1 MKILVTGAKGQL
13 GHDVVSE
20 AKKRGY
26 DPVGVDVA
34 EMDITDREQVEEV
47 ISRGDYDVVVHCAA
61 WTAVDKGEEPELF
74 ETVEAVNALGTKYIA
89 DVCRQLDIPLMYFS
103 TDYVFDGQGTRPWKE
118 DDEKNPLNVYGL
130 TKSEGEDFVMEN
142 PKNWILRISWVFGA
156 SGQNFI
162 RTMVRLGKE
171 RDTLTVV
178 DDQIGLPTYTLDLAK
193 LVVDMIETDKYGTYN
208 VCNTGDDFIS
218 WYDFA
223 KEIFNQAG
231 MKKVK
236 VVPVGSDQYPAKAK
250 RPTNSRLDLT
260 KLKEAGFTP
269 LPDWKDA
276 TSRYLDTLREAG
288 EL

>member
-142 PKNWILRISWVFGA
+142 PKNWIRRISWVFGA

-208 VCNTGDDFIS
+208 VCNSGDDYIS

>member
-13 GHDVVSE
+13 GHDVVNE

-162 RTMVRLGKE
+162 RTMVRLGKD

-208 VCNTGDDFIS
+208 VCNSGDDYIS

>member
-74 ETVEAVNALGTKYIA
+74 ETVEAVNVLGTKYIA

-208 VCNTGDDFIS
+208 VCNSGDDYIS

>member
-13 GHDVVSE
+13 GHDVVNE

-26 DPVGVDVA
+26 DPVGVDVT

-118 DDEKNPLNVYGL
+118 DDEKKPLNVYGL
-130 TKSEGEDFVMEN
+130 TKSEGEDFVMQN

-276 TSRYLDTLREAG
+276 TSRYLDTLRESG

>member
-118 DDEKNPLNVYGL
+118 DDEKKPLNVYGL

-208 VCNTGDDFIS
+208 VCNSGDDYIS

-223 KEIFNQAG
+223 
-231 MKKVK
+231 
-236 VVPVGSDQYPAKAK
+236 
-250 RPTNSRLDLT
+250 
-260 KLKEAGFTP
+260 
-269 LPDWKDA
+269 
-276 TSRYLDTLREAG
+276 
-288 EL
+288 

>member
-13 GHDVVSE
+13 GHDVVNE

-26 DPVGVDVA
+26 NPVGVDVA
-34 EMDITDREQVEEV
+34 EMDITNKEQVEEV

-89 DVCRQLDIPLMYFS
+89 DVCRELDIPLMYFS

-130 TKSEGEDFVMEN
+130 TKSEGEDFVMQN

-162 RTMVRLGKE
+162 RTMVRLGKD

-208 VCNTGDDFIS
+208 VCNSGDDYIS

-250 RPTNSRLDLT
+250 RPTNSRLDLS
-260 KLKEAGFTP
+260 KLKEAGFEP

-276 TSRYLDTLREAG
+276 TGRYLDTLREAG

>member
-13 GHDVVSE
+13 GHDVVNE

-208 VCNTGDDFIS
+208 VCNSGDDYIS

>member
-13 GHDVVSE
+13 GHDVVNE

-130 TKSEGEDFVMEN
+130 TKSEGEDFVMQN

-208 VCNTGDDFIS
+208 VCNSGDDYIS

>member
-208 VCNTGDDFIS
+208 VCNSGDDYIS

>member
-13 GHDVVSE
+13 GHDVVNE

-162 RTMVRLGKE
+162 RTMVRLGKD

-208 VCNTGDDFIS
+208 VCNSGDDYIS

-276 TSRYLDTLREAG
+276 TGRYLETLRESG